1 MHPNKF
7 ISSIIQLHWIKLL
20 AVSCSNLPAR
30 YSLQNAYGN
39 SLSLFA
45 SPVNTNFKPFNDLI
59 PVLISSQIS
68 PSRPER
74 FTKSEKTL
82 GIFLNQISDTKHA
95 NQSRF
100 FGTFSGLMA
109 SDILQVVLNHT
120 TGNITPVNK
129 RKQRDCLIIS
139 NSIFQYFPSGSRLD
153 DYFRRIESIVL
164 DFYSWFKDEMEATL
178 NIKNRHIMLLKVIS
192 THLNL
197 SFSSCGS
204 DQDPDDRDE
213 RDIDFAISSYKL
225 QKQKLPKAVLIH
237 SREKYKI
244 TFASVK
250 SRDFTAI
257 FVTLVRPVGW
267 RVFACTA
274 TCITVLTLLLTMY
287 SKICNFNEIT
297 TGKVTFLLIR
307 AHIDQCTTSYEIRQI
322 LHRKLMLQFV
332 YVIWLFYCLL
342 IAATYKSNLVQ
353 QLQQPTS
360 TVCAS
365 TFKELLEDG
374 RPIVGLGG
382 KRPGEYPNLRQIIRT
397 EAEKLAND
405 KEADKANVLLELLK
419 VYEWSE
425 GRKPDH
431 IVKGKFNMLEDE
443 VMLKVIFAIMKNRYA
458 VHHYQI
464 AKDVIVN
471 NEYWAVKYGPRT
483 RRIVEIIG
491 RLVNGGITD
500 HFRYYDI
507 KYCNS

>member
-1 MHPNKF
+1 
-7 ISSIIQLHWIKLL
+7 
-20 AVSCSNLPAR
+20 
-30 YSLQNAYGN
+30 
-39 SLSLFA
+39 
-45 SPVNTNFKPFNDLI
+45 
-59 PVLISSQIS
+59 
-68 PSRPER
+68 
-74 FTKSEKTL
+74 
-82 GIFLNQISDTKHA
+82 
-95 NQSRF
+95 
-100 FGTFSGLMA
+100 MA

-257 FVTLVRPVGW
+257 FVTLVRPV
-267 RVFACTA
+267 
-274 TCITVLTLLLTMY
+274 
-287 SKICNFNEIT
+287 
-297 TGKVTFLLIR
+297 
-307 AHIDQCTTSYEIRQI
+307 
-322 LHRKLMLQFV
+322 
-332 YVIWLFYCLL
+332 
-342 IAATYKSNLVQ
+342 ATYKSNLVQ

-500 HFRYYDI
+500 HFRSQQELMEYAASQNVLKVYFAQFYADADGDPENDYQDEDI
-507 KYCNS
+507 HTDSLKEKMSWFQRMKSNLGKFQADLSAVPISLSIRHFQIIWILLATGTFVSLASFAYESLHKKTSKKWYIF